1 MAGHTGHHLP
11 GALVDHLVA
20 DGMAELALGQ
30 MATGTDLVAIIP
42 QHGQPVRAMYLMA
55 FAAGVDPRVPMPA
68 LRIAGIGVH
77 MTGLAYLVAGILQ
90 HFFIIRGMGTV
101 TLDTAIFR
109 SGDHMIMRRHHAGL
123 HPRMTPQT
131 GLVPGILLLP
141 MTGIA
146 FVLGVGLVKMLP
158 DKPLAGAAMGIVTGK
173 TAAELAGK
181 ATMPG
186 TVLRLLMTGE
196 TQSSG
201 FHLEELAVFGLMGL
215 VTDRTLALGKGFMG
229 YSLRRC
235 QFLVTD
241 KTGFRQAF
249 SKQTIMGCGV
259 RSMAGQAFSIPNRH
273 MHHPFDKLGFRPP
286 MARVTER
293 GAFPLQQPWIFGDM
307 GVMAISTLA
316 LGHRAMGKLAAEILP
331 GMARVANLFG
341 HCDRTGE
348 PDEQAE
354 YSQSNKQAPHQL
366 FLPGWHALQ
375 LPCLKGACCTGYKS
389 PFAGAPWGSWQER
402 HDFPEGFIPEC
413 TLLNRAPSP

>member
-1 MAGHTGHHLP
+1 MVTMLRTHGVMAGHTGHHLP

-20 DGMAELALGQ
+20 NGMAELALGQ
-30 MATGTDLVAIIP
+30 MATGTDLIAIIP
-42 QHGQPVRAMYLMA
+42 QHGQPVRAMHLMT
-55 FAAGVDPRVPMPA
+55 FATGIDSRVPMSA

-77 MTGLAYLVAGILQ
+77 MTGLADLVAGILQ

-109 SGDHMIMRRHHAGL
+109 PGNHMIMRRHHAGF
-123 HPRMTPQT
+123 HPRMAPQT

-146 FVLGVGLVKMLP
+146 FVLGIGLVKMLP

-186 TVLRLLMTGE
+186 TVLRLLMAGE
-196 TQSSG
+196 AQG
-201 FHLEELAVFGLMGL
+201 HGVHLEELAVFGLMGP

-229 YSLRRC
+229 YGLRLC
-235 QFLVTD
+235 LFLVTD
-241 KTGFRQAF
+241 KTGFRQTF
-249 SKQTIMGCGV
+249 SKQTIMGRGV
-259 RSMAGQAFSIPNRH
+259 RSMAGQTFPIPDRH
-273 MHHPFDKLGFRPP
+273 MHHPFDKFGFRPP
-286 MARVTER
+286 MARVTKP
-293 GAFPLQQPWIFGDM
+293 GALLLQQPGIFGDM

-316 LGHRAMGKLAAEILP
+316 LGHRAMDKLTGEILS
-331 GMARVANLFG
+331 GMTRIANLFG
-341 HCDRTGE
+341 QCDREGE
-348 PDEQAE
+348 PGKQAE

-389 PFAGAPWGSWQER
+389 PLAGAPWGS
-402 HDFPEGFIPEC
+402 
-413 TLLNRAPSP
+413 